1 MSGSSPHSVALQ
13 WLMCFAD
20 IGGCVR
26 FRADLELV
34 WVRVWVRRDHMTAHG
49 GQQQTPGPIC
59 CRPMRGIAIA
69 LGIISASAALAGCGG
84 GSSTDATTT
93 TPTTTTLAADD
104 IPRISPV
111 PMPVPSESP
120 APTITAVPNTP
131 IPAAGPG
138 CDEAPA
144 RIVALINAAFADGE
158 HLENMQSVSG
168 PSGTVIVG
176 GNIVDATGTRISS
189 ADSWVMSG
197 GAIYGLSSDA
207 RRHTLVP
214 DGRDVIG
221 DWTTYNDAV
230 GECVVAATRAA
241 NG

>member
-1 MSGSSPHSVALQ
+1 
-13 WLMCFAD
+13 
-20 IGGCVR
+20 
-26 FRADLELV
+26 
-34 WVRVWVRRDHMTAHG
+34 
-49 GQQQTPGPIC
+49 
-59 CRPMRGIAIA
+59 MRGIAIA
-69 LGIISASAALAGCGG
+69 LVSIGVSAALVACDG
-84 GSSTDATTT
+84 GSSTDTATT
-93 TPTTTTLAADD
+93 TPTTTTAAADG

-111 PMPVPSESP
+111 PIPVPSDT
-120 APTITAVPNTP
+120 PTPPNTAAAPNTP
-131 IPAAGPG
+131 VPSAGPG

-144 RIVALINAAFADGE
+144 RIVEMINAAFTKGE

-176 GNIVDATGTRISS
+176 GNIVDATGTRVSS

>member
-1 MSGSSPHSVALQ
+1 
-13 WLMCFAD
+13 
-20 IGGCVR
+20 
-26 FRADLELV
+26 
-34 WVRVWVRRDHMTAHG
+34 
-49 GQQQTPGPIC
+49 
-59 CRPMRGIAIA
+59 MRGIAIGFVSIAVSVA
-69 LGIISASAALAGCGG
+69 LVGCGG
-84 GSSTDATTT
+84 GSSTDVATTT
-93 TPTTTTLAADD
+93 TTTASAADT

-111 PMPVPSESP
+111 PMPVPS
-120 APTITAVPNTP
+120 NTP
-131 IPAAGPG
+131 AAPSTPIGPVPAAGPG

-144 RIVALINAAFADGE
+144 RIVEMINAAFSNNE

-176 GNIVDATGTRISS
+176 GNIVDATGTRVSS

-230 GECVVAATRAA
+230 GECVVAALRAA